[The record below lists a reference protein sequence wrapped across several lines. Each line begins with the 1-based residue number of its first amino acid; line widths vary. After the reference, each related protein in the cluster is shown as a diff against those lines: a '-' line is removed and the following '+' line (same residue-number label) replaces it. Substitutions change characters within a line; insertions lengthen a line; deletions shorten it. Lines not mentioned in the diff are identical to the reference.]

1 MIKGYQKSNVHCIQF
16 RLSFV
21 WGGAGHLNG
30 VKNGKELRAA
40 YEENQPQVVQSMT
53 KFSQSKALYD
63 ALEKLQKEL
72 SEMDG
77 DSSFEQLQKV
87 RAVENSLLGMKLGG
101 VGLE

>member
-1 MIKGYQKSNVHCIQF
+1 
-16 RLSFV
+16 
-21 WGGAGHLNG
+21 LNG
-30 VKNGKELRAA
+30 VKNGDELRAA
-40 YEENQPQVVQSMT
+40 YEENPPQVVQSMT

-87 RAVENSLLGMKLGG
+87 RAVKNSLLGMKLGG

>member
-1 MIKGYQKSNVHCIQF
+1 
-16 RLSFV
+16 V

-87 RAVENSLLGMKLGG
+87 RAVENRSW
-101 VGLE
+101 E